1 LSDFLGQLHKPFTM
15 KSTFIT
21 LFLLLA
27 IELQGIS
34 QSFTKHF
41 TSSEDEYAYT
51 SINTPDGGYLIYM
64 VAGEWNGDPGRRAYR
79 DILLKT
85 DAQGNILDSL
95 VFSYNTD
102 SLNFMITQLVPYG
115 NEFLIQG
122 AYFMDNLQAMPV
134 SCRIMR
140 YSYDFELHHDTSISK
155 PGFYASYGS
164 MILNS
169 KGNIVIPGLY
179 NSKDMSSYFSFCR
192 EMTIDGDSI
201 REYIYS
207 EYMPYSSIIE
217 LPEKHCYNL
226 VDVTR
231 IVEIDSNLAY
241 VKLLYHSPSSVYPNT
256 MVELFDPKTI
266 DGTSYLVSGRTLNYD
281 GGFEGAWG
289 VFNTGIWENVF
300 SFGSVDTNDQMKGM
314 DFISTE
320 NIFSSLSQMP
330 NYFVPEFSE
339 IDNQM
344 LLYCTNINSS
354 VNWMKRYDG
363 KGWIHAG
370 FPLAT
375 TDGGCLWIGN
385 YWDWHNKTHHDYDVI
400 IMKINPDGSFFEGIN
415 EPKPLDK
422 SIVVF
427 PNPGINFEF
436 TSDIDLSK
444 LLIYNVTGKIVVNK
458 VVTKGNNKV
467 ATKNLNAGVYFYQ
480 FIKDNQIVGSGKWIK
495 ISE

>member
-1 LSDFLGQLHKPFTM
+1 M
-15 KSTFIT
+15 KTTFIS
-21 LFLLLA
+21 LILLLA
-27 IELQGIS
+27 LELQVIC

-64 VAGEWNGDPGRRAYR
+64 VAGEWNGDPGRSAHR

-95 VFSYNTD
+95 VFYYNTD
-102 SLNFMITQLVPYG
+102 SLNFRITQLVPYG

-122 AYFMDNLQAMPV
+122 AYCMDDLQSMPV

-140 YSYDFELHHDTSISK
+140 YSFDFELQHDTTIFK
-155 PGFYASYGS
+155 PGFFTSYGS
-164 MILNS
+164 LIINS
-169 KGNIVIPGLY
+169 NGNIVIPGMC
-179 NSKDMSSYFSFCR
+179 NSLDFSSYFSFCR

-207 EYMPYSSIIE
+207 EYLPYSSIIE
-217 LPEKHCYNL
+217 LPENHCYNL

-241 VKLLYHSPSSVYPNT
+241 VKLLYHRPSSVYPTT

-266 DGTSYLVSGRTLNYD
+266 DGTSYLVSGRTYNYD
-281 GGFEGAWG
+281 GGFEGSWG
-289 VFNTGIWENVF
+289 VFNNGIWENVF

-330 NYFVPEFSE
+330 NDFVPQFSE

-354 VNWMKRYDG
+354 MNWMKRYDG
-363 KGWIHAG
+363 MGWIHAG

-375 TDGGCLWIGN
+375 SDGGCLWIGN
-385 YWDWHNKTHHDYDVI
+385 YWDWHNKTQQDYDVI

-415 EPKPLDK
+415 EPELINKH
-422 SIVVF
+422 IVVF
-427 PNPGINFEF
+427 PNPGNDFEF
-436 TSDIDLSK
+436 TSDITLSK
-444 LLIYNVTGKIVVNK
+444 LLIYNSSGKLIIEKNIE
-458 VVTKGNNKV
+458 TGNNNIS
-467 ATKNLNAGVYFYQ
+467 TTNLNTGVYFYQ
-480 FIKDNQIVGSGKWIK
+480 FIKDNQIVGSGKWVK
-495 ISE
+495 ISEW

>member
-1 LSDFLGQLHKPFTM
+1 M
-15 KSTFIT
+15 KTTFIT

-27 IELQGIS
+27 LELQVIC

-64 VAGEWNGDPGRRAYR
+64 VAGEWNGDAGRSAYR

-95 VFSYNTD
+95 VFFYNTD
-102 SLNFMITQLVPYG
+102 SLNFIITQLLPYG

-122 AYFMDNLQAMPV
+122 AYYTDELQTRQV

-140 YSYDFELHHDTSISK
+140 FNFEFELQHDTTISK
-155 PGFYASYGS
+155 PGFYSMYGS
-164 MILNS
+164 LIINS
-169 KGNIVIPGLY
+169 SGNIVMPGFY
-179 NSKDMSSYFSFCR
+179 SSSDFSVIYSFCR

-207 EYMPYSSIIE
+207 ERMPSSSIIE

-226 VDVTR
+226 LTVNR
-231 IVEIDSNLAY
+231 IVEIDSNFAY
-241 VKLLYHSPSSVYPNT
+241 VKDLYVVPSGVYPTT
-256 MVELFDPKTI
+256 MIELFRPKTI
-266 DGTSYLVSGRTLNYD
+266 DGTSYLVSGRTYNYD
-281 GGFEGAWG
+281 GAFEGSWG
-289 VFNTGIWENVF
+289 VFNNGIWENVF
-300 SFGSVDTNDQMKGM
+300 SFGSVDTNDHMKGM
-314 DFISTE
+314 DFITTE

-330 NYFVPEFSE
+330 NYPVPEFAE

-344 LLYCTNINSS
+344 LLFCTSINSS

-363 KGWIHAG
+363 MGWIHAG

-385 YWDWHNKTHHDYDVI
+385 YWDWHNKTHQDYDVI
-400 IMKINPDGSFFEGIN
+400 IMKINPDGSFFESTN
-415 EPKPLDK
+415 EPEPTDKP
-422 SIVVF
+422 IVVF
-427 PNPGINFEF
+427 PNPGNDFEF
-436 TSDIDLSK
+436 TSDITLSK
-444 LLIYNVTGKIVVNK
+444 LLIYNSRGKIIVDKHINK
-458 VVTKGNNKV
+458 GKNKV
-467 ATKNLNAGVYFYQ
+467 ATTNLDTGVYFYQ
-480 FIKDNQIVGSGKWIK
+480 FIKDNQIVDSGKWVK